1 MIDHHQTE
9 VGILQAQLTEWKQGI
24 PSETLF
30 WDGWMEERGGQWSG
44 DFQRRFD
51 AETPLDPWLAAAARS
66 LSKEEV
72 SILDVGSGPAPVI
85 GYKLEGVALRITAV
99 DPLASIYANLLARHE
114 LNPPITP
121 MFAPAEELSS
131 FFEPNSFDIAHCRN
145 ALDHSFDP
153 LRGIS
158 EMLKVIRVGGLIL
171 LRHHR
176 NEAEQE
182 DYKGFHHYNFDCCG
196 NRFVIW
202 NKSLKADIGDLTRG
216 YAEISCA
223 MNGFV
228 DVTIRKIT
236 DLRESAGAHR
246 ARVRQYLEAFVE
258 ASAGC
263 R

>member
-1 MIDHHQTE
+1 MIDEHKTE
-9 VGILQAQLTEWKQGI
+9 VETLRAQMMEWKLGVA
-24 PSETLF
+24 SESAF
-30 WDGWMEERGGQWSG
+30 WDTWMQERGGEWPE
-44 DFQRRFD
+44 DFRKRFD
-51 AETPLDPWLAAAARS
+51 PETPLDPWVAAAARS
-66 LSKEEV
+66 LGKEDL
-72 SILDVGSGPAPVI
+72 SIVDVGTGAVPGI
-85 GYKLEGVALRITAV
+85 GYKLEGIALRITAV
-99 DPLASIYANLLARHE
+99 DPLASIYKGLLARHR
-114 LNPPITP
+114 LNPPIAP
-121 MFAPAEELSS
+121 IFAPAEELSS
-131 FFEPNSFDIAHCRN
+131 FFEPNSLDIAHCRN